1 MNNIQFD
8 QAIYKKLCP
17 REMEVARAAR
27 EGLSIKETADR
38 MAIAATTVQTYRSR
52 AMRKLGCKNMT
63 STVVALIHAGI
74 L

>member
-17 REMEVARAAR
+17 RETEVALAAK
-27 EGLSIKETADR
+27 EGLSIQQTAER
-38 MAIAATTVQTYRSR
+38 LGIAIPTVQTYRSR
-52 AMRKLGCKNMT
+52 AMRKTGCRNMT
-63 STVVALIHAGI
+63 ATVVALIAAGI